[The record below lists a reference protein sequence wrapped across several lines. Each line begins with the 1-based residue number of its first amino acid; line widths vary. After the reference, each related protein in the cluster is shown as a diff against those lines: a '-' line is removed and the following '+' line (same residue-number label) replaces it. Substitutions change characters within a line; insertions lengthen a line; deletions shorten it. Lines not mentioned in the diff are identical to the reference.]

1 MLSKRILCSLVFT
14 LCGGL
19 VSAEDIVF
27 LEDSMVKIPRDAD
40 LEVSRKS
47 SFHLNAS
54 RNEHELFQVVVRP
67 DCNTAMVTVAVSSLE
82 DNAGNKIASDSI
94 SVYNAHYLTH
104 ENQISYPDALPRHT
118 AIPVRKNTKQ
128 DIQMSFEYYRI
139 SAFFAEETQCT
150 FCVFAVA
157 CTAANMWLLWYLN

>member
-1 MLSKRILCSLVFT
+1 MLSKRILCSLVFA

-27 LEDSMVKIPRDAD
+27 LENSMVKIPRDAD

-82 DNAGNKIASDSI
+82 DNAGNKITSDSI
-94 SVYNAHYLTH
+94 
-104 ENQISYPDALPRHT
+104 
-118 AIPVRKNTKQ
+118 
-128 DIQMSFEYYRI
+128 
-139 SAFFAEETQCT
+139 
-150 FCVFAVA
+150 
-157 CTAANMWLLWYLN
+157 